1 MIAAALDTHAFW
13 ITSRAAGTVALI
25 LSGASVGAGLMI
37 SGRIGKVRGPDL
49 RVTHEALSLATIVAI
64 IVHAAALLG
73 DSFFHPTVADL
84 LVPFQLD
91 YKEPYM
97 AIGIIGGWGMV
108 ILGLSYYVRERIG
121 IARWKVLHRFTAI
134 AWILGVVHT
143 LGEGTDA
150 GQTWFLAVTAL
161 AVVPVVVLLAV
172 RLLSTPG
179 PTASQRD
186 TGTPALP

>member
-1 MIAAALDTHAFW
+1 MIATAVGTHVYW

-25 LSGASVGAGLMI
+25 LSGASVGVGLMI

-49 RVTHEALSLATIVAI
+49 RVTHEALSLATIAAI
-64 IVHAAALLG
+64 ILHAAALLG
-73 DSFFHPTVADL
+73 DSFFHPSVADL
-84 LVPFQLD
+84 LVPFQMN

-97 AIGIIGGWGMV
+97 WIGIVSGWGMV
-108 ILGLSYYVRERIG
+108 IFGLSYYARERIG

-172 RLLSTPG
+172 RTLSTPG
-179 PTASQRD
+179 TREAGTA
-186 TGTPALP
+186 ALP

>member
-1 MIAAALDTHAFW
+1 MIATAIGTHVYW

-64 IVHAAALLG
+64 ILHAAALLG
-73 DSFFHPTVADL
+73 DSFFHPSVADL
-84 LVPFQLD
+84 LVPFQMD

-97 AIGIIGGWGMV
+97 WIGIISGWGMV
-108 ILGLSYYVRERIG
+108 ILGLSYYARERIG
-121 IARWKVLHRFTAI
+121 INRWKVLHRFTAI

-150 GQTWFLAVTAL
+150 GQTWFLAVTAV
-161 AVVPVVVLLAV
+161 AVAPVVVLLAV
-172 RLLSTPG
+172 RTLSTPG
-179 PTASQRD
+179 AREPGTA
-186 TGTPALP
+186 ALP